1 MPAGSSAL
9 KQKHPELLTNAI
21 FRTEAREQAGV
32 TCGKSR
38 AEHRLALPRSTCQA
52 IPPRP
57 GQLPPKREPLAGRA
71 VPRLGEGWEACCGGH
86 TCLLSSLPLSPL
98 LRALPDWGRPPA
110 CGPLS
115 IRENSSTLLPH
126 RAALTCPRTFTAKR
140 RCFKQ
145 AAAPSP
151 FSTRDKRHCGFRSVL
166 GTLLFFL
173 QSVHLNCHLLG
184 PSHLPSDCPSS
195 TRSPDP

>member
-71 VPRLGEGWEACCGGH
+71 VPRLGEGWGGVLWGPRLPS
-86 TCLLSSLPLSPL
+86 LLPSALPAASGAPGLGPPSGLRTPQHPGELQHPSPPQSCPDMPTDVHSRDDALSKRRHPPHSPL
-98 LRALPDWGRPPA
+98 GTNDTVGFVPCWAL
-110 CGPLS
+110 CF
-115 IRENSSTLLPH
+115 SS
-126 RAALTCPRTFTAKR
+126 CS
-140 RCFKQ
+140 
-145 AAAPSP
+145 PS
-151 FSTRDKRHCGFRSVL
+151 T
-166 GTLLFFL
+166 
-173 QSVHLNCHLLG
+173 
-184 PSHLPSDCPSS
+184 
-195 TRSPDP
+195 